1 MPNMMFWRILHRKLL
16 LTVDETSAVGFLEG
30 YTEQMDQKHKLE
42 TISRKT
48 RTDAL
53 TGLYNRE
60 TFVEAVEERLK
71 IIQDLETAGLDALF
85 ILDLDHFKTLND
97 TLGHMMGDQAL
108 KQAGANLRFSIRKTD
123 LAGRLGGDEFVL
135 FLEELL
141 DLFALEQ
148 CAKKVNKA
156 LLMSW
161 EREQKRVDISASVGI
176 AIAERGMAFKELYE
190 KADQALYEVKRHGR
204 NGYRIAE
211 QGKP

>member
-1 MPNMMFWRILHRKLL
+1 MMFWRILHRKLL

-135 FLEELL
+135 FLEELP
-141 DLFALEQ
+141 DLFALGQ

-204 NGYRIAE
+204 NGYRIAQ